1 MPHILQGTWDEIKTR
16 EPELSGHQLLVIVD
30 PAQTQNADDDKSGLE
45 GADRFQDFGTTPD
58 CCALRRAKLLDALS
72 W

>member
-1 MPHILQGTWDEIKTR
+1 MPHILQGTWDEIKMR
-16 EPELSGHQLLVIVD
+16 DQELSGHQLLVIVD
-30 PAQTQNADDDKSGLE
+30 PAQTQNADDDKGCLE
-45 GADRFQDFGTTPD
+45 GPDCFQDFGTTPD